1 MLSIDTTAFIVTPHA
16 IKVLQSTGY
25 KLVTVAECLG
35 QQPYLSTRPPT
46 AVRFSSPFIS
56 NSTLIDIFCI
66 RFVGHMVLLN
76 IELEHFAHHNTLYI
90 LCLFAPFVMF
100 LDVVTKLDIWSNVN
114 VPTCELSA
122 ECLVLTTLR
131 FDFWI
136 RVQVNRLNGIHR
148 CLTRLCILDTALF
161 AAHLQPDADQR
172 WCFNLG
178 NVHCLAASH
187 SSLLLSQEVYT
198 PRSWVLKM

>member
-1 MLSIDTTAFIVTPHA
+1 MLSIDTTAFIVAPHA
-16 IKVLQSTGY
+16 IKVLQGAGY
-25 KLVTVAECLG
+25 KLVTVAECFG
-35 QQPYLSTRPPT
+35 QQPYLSTGPPT

-56 NSTLIDIFCI
+56 NNTLIDIFCI
-66 RFVGHMVLLN
+66 LFIGHMVLLN
-76 IELEHFAHHNTLYI
+76 IGLEHFAHHNTLYI
-90 LCLFAPFVMF
+90 LCLSALFVMF
-100 LDVVTKLDIWSNVN
+100 LDVMTKLDIWSNVN
-114 VPTCELSA
+114 VPACELCA
-122 ECLVLTTLR
+122 ECPVLTTLR

-136 RVQVNRLNGIHR
+136 RVQVNLLNGSHR
-148 CLTRLCILDTALF
+148 RVTRLCILYNTLF

-178 NVHCLAASH
+178 NVHCPAASH

>member
-1 MLSIDTTAFIVTPHA
+1 MLSIDTTAFIVAPHA
-16 IKVLQSTGY
+16 IKVLQSAGY

-35 QQPYLSTRPPT
+35 LQPYLSTGPPT

-56 NSTLIDIFCI
+56 NNTPIDISCI

-76 IELEHFAHHNTLYI
+76 IGLEHFAHHNTLYF
-90 LCLFAPFVMF
+90 LCLSAPFVMF
-100 LDVVTKLDIWSNVN
+100 LDVMTNLDIWSNVN
-114 VPTCELSA
+114 VLTCELIT

-131 FDFWI
+131 FDFWS
-136 RVQVNRLNGIHR
+136 VQVNRLNGVHPR
-148 CLTRLCILDTALF
+148 VTRLCILDTALF

-178 NVHCLAASH
+178 NVHCPAASH
-187 SSLLLSQEVYT
+187 SSLLLPQEVDI
-198 PRSWVLKM
+198 PRSRVLKI